1 MMEPFETI
9 DIQELPLSIP
19 MIRRKVED
27 FLGSNGLRLGEVD
40 LYLAV
45 LSDDGAILAGGGLQR
60 DILKCLAVSAEARSL
75 GLSVPLISRLISV
88 ASERGYTNVKV
99 FTKPEN
105 RALFESLGFK
115 LLAEAPKAILLENGR
130 ALADYCQYLRAHPAP
145 GVILMNANPFT
156 LGHRYLIEQADFS
169 TRPTGLGR
177 NDKDPAPGLGRNDK
191 VSVISSDARRAESRN
206 LVIIPVKEDAS
217 RFSYAE
223 RLAMI
228 RAGAGDWADVVEG
241 SDYQISAATFP
252 TYFLKDLSDAAE
264 TQMRLDIDL
273 FGRHIAPELGARVRF
288 VGTEPSDP
296 LTARYNALMKE
307 LLPKYGVQLVE
318 IPRLTCSP
326 DCAEDSSTPPAA
338 TLRMTRGTTPERV
351 GEPAPSCTED
361 SSTPPTA
368 PLRMTRGATPGPVG
382 EPVEPPVLRPA
393 QEPVTAT
400 SVRALLDAGRF
411 KEASALTPESTWPYL
426 LADLAERA
434 LRMELDTP
442 MKPGLVGPDSTGAHQ
457 DMDYDVMRKG
467 IAAIRPFF
475 PRMAMAETPEELRQ
489 LGIDAEAAML
499 AATGGVNTHR
509 GAIFALGLA
518 LSAALRTSSA
528 AQPPHPAED
537 RPAQLAH
544 NEQVM
549 RNSLVQMY
557 QGICSNQL
565 KVNGLGGAQISHGS
579 AAVRQYGVKGAREL
593 ASEGYQALFEDW
605 LPYYRNLQI
614 SPLASLGRNDKENTL
629 GRNNNTPCHFER
641 SREICTLLRIMAT
654 LDDTCVIHRVGYER
668 AQEIKDE
675 ARALLKE
682 IPGQAGNDGKGQA
695 GNDGGSTGSPTV
707 TTSSG
712 TARLKAMCEKY
723 AAEGI
728 SPGGA
733 ADMLALTIFIDS
745 ILN

>member
-9 DIQELPLSIP
+9 DIQELPLSVP
-19 MIRRKVED
+19 SVRRQVED

-45 LSDDGAILAGGGLQR
+45 LSEDGAILAGGGLQR

-75 GLSVPLISRLISV
+75 GLSVPLVSRLISV
-88 ASERGYTNVKV
+88 ASERGCTNVKV

-130 ALADYCQYLRAHPAP
+130 GLADYCTYLRAHQAP
-145 GVILMNANPFT
+145 GVIIMNANPFT
-156 LGHRYLIEQADFS
+156 LGHKYLVEKS
-169 TRPTGLGR
+169 
-177 NDKDPAPGLGRNDK
+177 
-191 VSVISSDARRAESRN
+191 ESRN

-228 RAGAGDWADVVEG
+228 RSGAGDWADVVEG

-252 TYFLKDLSDAAE
+252 TYFLKNLSDAAE

-273 FGRHIAPELGARVRF
+273 FGRHIAPALGARVRY
-288 VGTEPSDP
+288 VGSEPADP

-318 IPRLTCSP
+318 IPRLTVDS
-326 DCAEDSSTPPAA
+326 DCQADSSTPP
-338 TLRMTRGTTPERV
+338 
-351 GEPAPSCTED
+351 S
-361 SSTPPTA
+361 A
-368 PLRMTRGATPGPVG
+368 PLRMTKGTTPELVKG
-382 EPVEPPVLRPA
+382 
-393 QEPVTAT
+393 PVTAT
-400 SVRALLDAGRF
+400 SVRALLDEGRF
-411 KEASALTPESTWPYL
+411 KAASALTPESTWPYL

-442 MKPGLVGPDSTGAHQ
+442 MKPGLVGPDSVGAHK

-475 PRMAMAETPEELRQ
+475 PRMAMAATPEELRQ

-518 LSAALRTSSA
+518 LYRQPIAETAALLDNGSSKRREA
-528 AQPPHPAED
+528 GIRGA
-537 RPAQLAH
+537 
-544 NEQVM
+544 M
-549 RNSLVQMY
+549 QMA
-557 QGICSNQL
+557 
-565 KVNGLGGAQISHGS
+565 KD
-579 AAVRQYGVKGAREL
+579 
-593 ASEGYQALFEDW
+593 GYKELFEDW
-605 LPYYRNLQI
+605 LPYYR
-614 SPLASLGRNDKENTL
+614 A
-629 GRNNNTPCHFER
+629 CHFER

-654 LDDTCVIHRVGYER
+654 LDDTCVIHRAGHAR
-668 AQEIKDE
+668 AQEIKAE
-675 ARALLKE
+675 AKTLADHFDKEKLKE
-682 IPGQAGNDGKGQA
+682 
-695 GNDGGSTGSPTV
+695 
-707 TTSSG
+707 
-712 TARLKAMCEKY
+712 MCERY

-745 ILN
+745 IFN

>member
-9 DIQELPLSIP
+9 DIQELPLSVP
-19 MIRRKVED
+19 SVRRQVED

-45 LSDDGAILAGGGLQR
+45 LSADGAILAGGGLQR

-75 GLSVPLISRLISV
+75 GLSVPLISRLLSV

-105 RALFESLGFK
+105 LSVFESLGFK
-115 LLAEAPKAILLENGR
+115 LLASAPKAILLENGR
-130 ALADYCQYLRAHPAP
+130 GLADYCAYLRAHPAP
-145 GVILMNANPFT
+145 GVIIMNANPFT
-156 LGHRYLIEQADFS
+156 LGHKYLIEQADFS

-177 NDKDPAPGLGRNDK
+177 NDKSIVISSDARRAEPF
-191 VSVISSDARRAESRN
+191 VISSDARRAESRN

-217 RFSYAE
+217 RFPYTE
-223 RLAMI
+223 RLAML
-228 RAGAGDWADVVEG
+228 RAGAGDLADVVEG

-252 TYFLKDLSDAAE
+252 TYFLKNLSDAAE

-273 FGRHIAPELGARVRF
+273 FGRHIAPALGARVRF
-288 VGTEPSDP
+288 VGTEPADP
-296 LTARYNALMKE
+296 LTARYNALLKE

-318 IPRLTCSP
+318 IPRLTI
-326 DCAEDSSTPPAA
+326 
-338 TLRMTRGTTPERV
+338 ER
-351 GEPAPSCTED
+351 
-361 SSTPPTA
+361 
-368 PLRMTRGATPGPVG
+368 
-382 EPVEPPVLRPA
+382 
-393 QEPVTAT
+393 PVTAT
-400 SVRALLDAGRF
+400 EVRALVDEGRF
-411 KEASALTPESTWPYL
+411 KEASALTPASTWPYL
-426 LADLAERA
+426 LAELAERA

-442 MKPGLVGPDSTGAHQ
+442 MKPGLVGPDSVGAHK
-457 DMDYDVMRKG
+457 DMDYDIMRKG

-475 PRMAMAETPEELRQ
+475 PQMALAGTPEELRQ

-518 LSAALRTSSA
+518 LNAALRTLSA
-528 AQPPHPAED
+528 AQPLRPALRTLSAAQPLRPAES
-537 RPAQLAH
+537 RPTQLAH

-557 QGICSNQL
+557 QGIYRNQL
-565 KVNGLGGAQISHGS
+565 KANGLGGTQFSHGGEV
-579 AAVRQYGVKGAREL
+579 VRQYGVKGAREL

-614 SPLASLGRNDKENTL
+614 SPLASLGRNDNETSL
-629 GRNNNTPCHFER
+629 GRNDKGTSLDRKDNAPCHFER

-654 LDDTCVIHRVGYER
+654 LDDTCVIHRVGYAR
-668 AQEIKDE
+668 AQEIKAE
-675 ARALLKE
+675 ASALAEHFDMDK
-682 IPGQAGNDGKGQA
+682 
-695 GNDGGSTGSPTV
+695 
-707 TTSSG
+707 
-712 TARLKAMCEKY
+712 LKAMCERY

-733 ADMLALTIFIDS
+733 ADMLALTIFMDS

>member
-9 DIQELPLSIP
+9 DIQELPLSVP
-19 MIRRKVED
+19 SVRRQVED

-45 LSDDGAILAGGGLQR
+45 LSEDGAILAGGGLQR

-75 GLSVPLISRLISV
+75 GLSVPLVSRLISV
-88 ASERGYTNVKV
+88 ASERGFTNVKV

-105 RALFESLGFK
+105 RALFESLGFR

-130 ALADYCQYLRAHPAP
+130 GLADYCAYLRAHQAP
-145 GVILMNANPFT
+145 GVIIMNANPFT
-156 LGHRYLIEQADFS
+156 LGHKYLVE
-169 TRPTGLGR
+169 
-177 NDKDPAPGLGRNDK
+177 
-191 VSVISSDARRAESRN
+191 RAESRN

-228 RAGAGDWADVVEG
+228 RSGAGDWADVVEG

-252 TYFLKDLSDAAE
+252 TYFLKNLSDAAE

-273 FGRHIAPELGARVRF
+273 FGRHIAPALGARVRY
-288 VGTEPSDP
+288 VGSEPADP

-307 LLPKYGVQLVE
+307 LLPKYCVQLVE
-318 IPRLTCSP
+318 IQRLAVDS
-326 DCAEDSSTPPAA
+326 DCQADSSTPPAA
-338 TLRMTRGTTPERV
+338 SLRMTKGTTSELV
-351 GEPAPSCTED
+351 KG
-361 SSTPPTA
+361 
-368 PLRMTRGATPGPVG
+368 
-382 EPVEPPVLRPA
+382 
-393 QEPVTAT
+393 PVTAT
-400 SVRALLDAGRF
+400 AVRALLDEGRF
-411 KEASALTPESTWPYL
+411 KAASALTPESTWPYL

-442 MKPGLVGPDSTGAHQ
+442 MKPGLVGPDSVGAHK

-518 LSAALRTSSA
+518 LYRQPIAETAALLDNGSSKRREA
-528 AQPPHPAED
+528 GIRGA
-537 RPAQLAH
+537 
-544 NEQVM
+544 M
-549 RNSLVQMY
+549 QMA
-557 QGICSNQL
+557 
-565 KVNGLGGAQISHGS
+565 KD
-579 AAVRQYGVKGAREL
+579 
-593 ASEGYQALFEDW
+593 GYKELFEDW
-605 LPYYRNLQI
+605 LPYYR
-614 SPLASLGRNDKENTL
+614 A
-629 GRNNNTPCHFER
+629 CHFER

-654 LDDTCVIHRVGYER
+654 LDDTCVIHRAGYAR
-668 AQEIKDE
+668 AQEIKAE
-675 ARALLKE
+675 AKTLADHFDIEKLKE
-682 IPGQAGNDGKGQA
+682 
-695 GNDGGSTGSPTV
+695 
-707 TTSSG
+707 
-712 TARLKAMCEKY
+712 MCDRY

-745 ILN
+745 IFN

>member
-9 DIQELPLSIP
+9 DIQELPLSVP
-19 MIRRKVED
+19 SVRRQVED

-75 GLSVPLISRLISV
+75 GLSVPLVSRLISV
-88 ASERGYTNVKV
+88 ASERGCTNVKV

-130 ALADYCQYLRAHPAP
+130 GLADYCAYLRAHQAP
-145 GVILMNANPFT
+145 GVIIMNANPFT
-156 LGHRYLIEQADFS
+156 LGHKYLVE
-169 TRPTGLGR
+169 
-177 NDKDPAPGLGRNDK
+177 
-191 VSVISSDARRAESRN
+191 RAESRN

-228 RAGAGDWADVVEG
+228 RSGAGDWADVVEG

-252 TYFLKDLSDAAE
+252 TYFLKNLSDAAE

-273 FGRHIAPELGARVRF
+273 FGRHIAPALGARVRY
-288 VGTEPSDP
+288 VGSEPADP
-296 LTARYNALMKE
+296 LTARYNALLKE
-307 LLPKYGVQLVE
+307 LLPKYGIQLVE
-318 IPRLTCSP
+318 IQRLAVDS
-326 DCAEDSSTPPAA
+326 DCQADSSTPPSAP
-338 TLRMTRGTTPERV
+338 LRMTRGTTFELV
-351 GEPAPSCTED
+351 KG
-361 SSTPPTA
+361 
-368 PLRMTRGATPGPVG
+368 
-382 EPVEPPVLRPA
+382 
-393 QEPVTAT
+393 PVTAT
-400 SVRALLDAGRF
+400 AVRALLDEGRF
-411 KEASALTPESTWPYL
+411 KAASALTPESTWPYL

-442 MKPGLVGPDSTGAHQ
+442 MKPGLVGPDSVGAHK

-475 PRMAMAETPEELRQ
+475 PRMALAETPEELRQ

-518 LSAALRTSSA
+518 LYRHPIAETAALLDNGSSKRREA
-528 AQPPHPAED
+528 GIRGA
-537 RPAQLAH
+537 
-544 NEQVM
+544 M
-549 RNSLVQMY
+549 QMA
-557 QGICSNQL
+557 
-565 KVNGLGGAQISHGS
+565 KD
-579 AAVRQYGVKGAREL
+579 
-593 ASEGYQALFEDW
+593 GYKELFEDW
-605 LPYYRNLQI
+605 LPYYR
-614 SPLASLGRNDKENTL
+614 A
-629 GRNNNTPCHFER
+629 CHFER

-654 LDDTCVIHRVGYER
+654 LDDTCVIHRAGYAR
-668 AQEIKDE
+668 AQEIKAE
-675 ARALLKE
+675 AKTLADHFDIEKLKE
-682 IPGQAGNDGKGQA
+682 
-695 GNDGGSTGSPTV
+695 
-707 TTSSG
+707 
-712 TARLKAMCEKY
+712 MCDRY

-745 ILN
+745 IFN